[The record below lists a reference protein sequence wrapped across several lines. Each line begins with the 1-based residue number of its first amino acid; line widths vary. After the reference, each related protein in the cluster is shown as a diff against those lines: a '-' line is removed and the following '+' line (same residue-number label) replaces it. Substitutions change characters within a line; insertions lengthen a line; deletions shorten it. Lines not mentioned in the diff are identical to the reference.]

1 MKFKKKTRIPFI
13 IWFYR
18 ILGITFGGL
27 SVGNNG
33 EFREKRP
40 FKIFGYI
47 YASVVT
53 IVALVGTVIAFRIKD
68 ILDIYEEG
76 FPVIYYIITATLL
89 FYVSVAI
96 SNLWFLQHNGMK
108 LLFMIKKY
116 KYSDHKFSKLIIIC
130 CIVHIIG
137 VVFLYSIE
145 IYCWEKTAFN
155 IIFDFLLKF
164 LLYPLFWATS
174 MFSWLLSM
182 LVKDHLVNN

>member
-1 MKFKKKTRIPFI
+1 MKFKKTIIPFI

-27 SVGNNG
+27 SIGSNG
-33 EFREKRP
+33 EFDEKRP
-40 FKIFGYI
+40 FKIFGYV

-53 IVALVGTVIAFRIKD
+53 IVALVGAVITFKIKD
-68 ILDIYEEG
+68 IIDIYEG
-76 FPVIYYIITATLL
+76 FPIIYYTITATIL
-89 FYVSVAI
+89 FYVIVAI
-96 SNLWFLQHNGMK
+96 SNLWFFQHNGMEF
-108 LLFMIKKY
+108 LFMIKKY
-116 KYSDHKFSKLIIIC
+116 KYTDYKFSKLFIIC

-145 IYCWEKTAFN
+145 IYVWEKTAFN
-155 IIFDFLLKF
+155 IIFNFLLKF
-164 LLYPLFWATS
+164 LLYPIFWATS

>member
-18 ILGITFGGL
+18 ILGISFGGF
-27 SVGNNG
+27 SVGSNG
-33 EFREKRP
+33 EFLEKRP

-53 IVALVGTVIAFRIKD
+53 IVALVGAVITFRIKD
-68 ILDIYEEG
+68 LIDIYEG
-76 FPVIYYIITATLL
+76 FPIIYYTIIATIL
-89 FYVSVAI
+89 FYVIVSI
-96 SNLWFLQHNGMK
+96 SNLWFFQHNGMK
-108 LLFMIKKY
+108 LLLMIKKY
-116 KYSDHKFSKLIIIC
+116 KYSDYKFSKLFIIS

-145 IYCWEKTAFN
+145 IYCLEKTVFN
-155 IIFDFLLKF
+155 IIFDFFLKF
-164 LLYPLFWATS
+164 LLYPIFWAIS
-174 MFSWLLSM
+174 LFSWLLSM